1 MALDPRLD
9 SLMQYS
15 MSAVGTGPT
24 DDSAVLRQRI
34 ENLERLVAVVLRTPN
49 VQTGAGAP
57 TGPARNGTLYVD
69 LTNRRLYVMA
79 TTWGFLGPLS

>member
-9 SLMQYS
+9 SLMQYA
-15 MSAVGTGPT
+15 MTAVGAGPT

-34 ENLERLVAVVLRTPN
+34 ENLERRLAVAERTPS
-49 VQTGAGAP
+49 VQYGSGAP